1 MTTYK
6 RLPVAF
12 ESGEGS
18 WLIDDK
24 GERYLDALSGI
35 SVCNIGH
42 SNPKITATIS
52 QQAGRLMHTSNL
64 YEVPLQQELAT
75 RLCDLSG
82 LDSIFFCNSGAE
94 ANEAAIKLCRKF
106 AYQKNVKNPVIVVM
120 QGSFHG
126 RTMATLSATGNEKVH
141 EGFAPLL
148 QGFHHIAYNDL
159 AALNQLSSLDM
170 EIVAIMLEPVQG
182 EGGVVVPSQG
192 YLQAVRKICDAND
205 WLMVLDEIQ
214 TGMCRTGHWFAWQHE
229 NVRPDIMTLAKS
241 LGNGMPIGACLANTK
256 SAEAMSP
263 GSHGSTFGGNPLAA
277 CTALAVIEYMTE
289 NQLANQSTSMGAEML
304 ANFQSELV
312 HLNGVKDI
320 RGKGL
325 MLGIELDRPCAELV
339 TQALHKHLLINV
351 TADKVIRLLPPLT
364 MNEKEMKMIVEKVC
378 ELVKNFLRESA

>member
-229 NVRPDIMTLAKS
+229 NVRSDIMTLAKS

-256 SAEAMSP
+256 SAEAMGP
-263 GSHGSTFGGNPLAA
+263 GSHGSTFGGNSLAA

-289 NQLANQSTSMGAEML
+289 NQLANQSKSMGAEML

-339 TQALHKHLLINV
+339 TQALHKNLLINV

>member
-18 WLIDDK
+18 WLIDAK

-42 SNPKITATIS
+42 SNPKITEAIS
-52 QQAGRLMHTSNL
+52 RQASRLMHTSNL
-64 YEVPLQQELAT
+64 YEVPLQEELAT
-75 RLCDLSG
+75 RLCELSG
-82 LDSIFFCNSGAE
+82 LDSVFFCNSGAE
-94 ANEAAIKLCRKF
+94 ANEAAIKLCRKSAF
-106 AYQKNVKNPVIVVM
+106 QKGVKNPVIVVM

-148 QGFHHIAYNDL
+148 QGFHHIAYNDEE
-159 AALNQLSSLDM
+159 ALKQLSNLDM
-170 EIVAIMLEPVQG
+170 QIVAIMLEPVQG

-192 YLQAVRKICDAND
+192 YLQTVREICDDND

-256 SAEAMSP
+256 SAEAMGP

-277 CTALAVIEYMTE
+277 CTALAVIKYMAE
-289 NQLANQSTSMGAEML
+289 NQLTDRSTSMGKEML
-304 ANFQSELV
+304 TRLKSELG
-312 HLNGVKDI
+312 HLSGVKDI

-325 MLGIELDRPCAELV
+325 MIGIELDRPCAELV
-339 TQALHKHLLINV
+339 TQALQNNLLINV

-364 MNEKEMKMIVEKVC
+364 MHEEEMEMIVEIVS
-378 ELVKNFLRESA
+378 ELVKNFFRES

>member
-256 SAEAMSP
+256 SAEAMGP

-289 NQLANQSTSMGAEML
+289 NQLANQSTRMGAEML

>member
-256 SAEAMSP
+256 SAEAMGP